1 MVFVVVFSLVAGA
14 LLARYLLR
22 RRRRRR
28 TESVYI
34 PTYPT
39 IELEQP
45 YGGWDPDPSDAY
57 TGHGAPQLPLIAR
70 VGPPSRWGRL
80 PP

>member
-1 MVFVVVFSLVAGA
+1 VVVDVVVFSLIVSA
-14 LLARYLLR
+14 LVTRWVLR
-22 RRRRRR
+22 RRRRRQA
-28 TESVYI
+28 ESIYI

-57 TGHGAPQLPLIAR
+57 TEHGAPRVPLISQ
-70 VGPPSRWGRL
+70 VGMPSSWGRL
-80 PP
+80 R